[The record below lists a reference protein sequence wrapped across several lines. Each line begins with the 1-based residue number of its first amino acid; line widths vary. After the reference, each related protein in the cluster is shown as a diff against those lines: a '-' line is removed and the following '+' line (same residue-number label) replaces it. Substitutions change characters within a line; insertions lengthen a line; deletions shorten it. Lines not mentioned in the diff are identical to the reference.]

1 MIKLKDNSYKSINKI
16 KENLKSENKN
26 ISDEDIEK
34 DINSLKEI
42 SHRTI
47 KNIIEN
53 DNLLI
58 FPSDLNKSKDIDKS
72 KTIFN
77 IYNNEVRTNNIMGFI
92 GYNDT
97 QIKITS
103 RFASNEN
110 DYFLHYMLQK
120 VLCLNIFDLQHSTNK
135 DDSFDFLIYMFLD
148 LFQKAIRQG
157 IFKSYQNREYNDANV
172 RGVID
177 INRHIK
183 NNIPFNGKI
192 AYNTREYSYDN
203 NITQLIRHTIE
214 YINTKSRGILNI
226 NEDIKS
232 GVFQIIEATKRYD
245 KNKRQSIINKN
256 LKKLNHPYFYE
267 YEPLRKICVQI
278 LRHEELKYGREE
290 NKIYGILFDG
300 AYLWEE
306 YIWTILEDLNFKHPK
321 NKTGKGW
328 INLLNDNKK
337 LWKIFPDFYSN
348 DKKIVL
354 DTKYKRLNKKSKKED
369 EDESI
374 KREDRFQIIS
384 YVYTLGAKKGG
395 FVYPSENKEF
405 SFDNIGILN
414 REYNKNILEDYS
426 PSIFKYA
433 FLIPNKKSN
442 EENFENIND
451 FKKEIEESE
460 NDLRKKSKTNFNN
473 LSF

>member
-1 MIKLKDNSYKSINKI
+1 MSIIQIADNNYKGVSIDKTDIENIKQFANKKIKYLKENNLFILSKNSFKDDIENSDIIELDEVNNKI
-16 KENLKSENKN
+16 YS
-26 ISDEDIEK
+26 
-34 DINSLKEI
+34 
-42 SHRTI
+42 
-47 KNIIEN
+47 
-53 DNLLI
+53 
-58 FPSDLNKSKDIDKS
+58 
-72 KTIFN
+72 
-77 IYNNEVRTNNIMGFI
+77 NNIMGFI

-103 RFASNEN
+103 RFTPNSDK

-120 VLCLNIFDLQHSTNK
+120 VFYSNIFNWEYTTERDY
-135 DDSFDFLIYMFLD
+135 SFDFLIYMFTH

-214 YINTKSRGILNI
+214 YINTKSKGILNI

-267 YEPLRKICVQI
+267 YEPLRKICIQI
-278 LRHEELKYGREE
+278 LRYEELKYGREE
-290 NKIYGILFDG
+290 DKIYGILFDG

-306 YIWTILEDLNFKHPK
+306 YIYTILKDLDFLHPR
-321 NKTGKGW
+321 NKEKTDG
-328 INLLNDNKK
+328 INLLNKK
-337 LWKIFPDFYSN
+337 WTVYPDFYN
-348 DKKIVL
+348 YNKQIVL
-354 DTKYKRLNKKSKKED
+354 DTKYKMLNKDNDKIDGSDKH
-369 EDESI
+369 
-374 KREDRFQIIS
+374 QIIS
-384 YVYTLGAKKGG
+384 YVYTLGAKIGG

-451 FKKEIEESE
+451 FKKEIEKSE
-460 NDLRKKSKTNFNN
+460 NDFKEKIKNEFQ
-473 LSF
+473 

>member
-1 MIKLKDNSYKSINKI
+1 MSIIQIADNNYKGVS
-16 KENLKSENKN
+16 
-26 ISDEDIEK
+26 
-34 DINSLKEI
+34 
-42 SHRTI
+42 
-47 KNIIEN
+47 
-53 DNLLI
+53 
-58 FPSDLNKSKDIDKS
+58 IDKS
-72 KTIFN
+72 DIEN
-77 IYNNEVRTNNIMGFI
+77 IKQFANKKIKYLKENNLFILSKNSFKDDIENSDIIELDEVNNKIYSNNIMGFI

-103 RFASNEN
+103 RFTPNSDK

-135 DDSFDFLIYMFLD
+135 DNSFDFLIYMFLD

-157 IFKSYQNREYNDANV
+157 IFKSYQNRKYNDANV

-267 YEPLRKICVQI
+267 YEPLRKICIQI
-278 LRHEELKYGREE
+278 LRYEELKYGREE

-306 YIWTILEDLNFKHPK
+306 YIWTILKDLNFKHPK

-395 FVYPSENKEF
+395 FVYPSENKF

-451 FKKEIEESE
+451 FKKEIEKSE
-460 NDLRKKSKTNFNN
+460 NDFKEKIKNEFQ
-473 LSF
+473 

>member
-1 MIKLKDNSYKSINKI
+1 MSIIQIADNNYKGVSIDKTDIENIKQFANKKIKYLKENNLFILSKNSFKDDIENSDIIELDEVNNKI
-16 KENLKSENKN
+16 YS
-26 ISDEDIEK
+26 
-34 DINSLKEI
+34 
-42 SHRTI
+42 
-47 KNIIEN
+47 
-53 DNLLI
+53 
-58 FPSDLNKSKDIDKS
+58 
-72 KTIFN
+72 
-77 IYNNEVRTNNIMGFI
+77 NNIMGFI

-103 RFASNEN
+103 RFTPNSDK

-120 VLCLNIFDLQHSTNK
+120 VFYSNIFNWEYTTERDY
-135 DDSFDFLIYMFLD
+135 SFDFLIYMFTHF
-148 LFQKAIRQG
+148 FQKAIRQG

-172 RGVID
+172 RGVIN

-214 YINTKSRGILNI
+214 YINTKSKGILNI

-267 YEPLRKICVQI
+267 YEPLRKICIQI

-306 YIWTILEDLNFKHPK
+306 YIYTILKDLDFLHPR
-321 NKTGKGW
+321 NKEKTDG
-328 INLLNDNKK
+328 INLLNKK
-337 LWKIFPDFYSN
+337 WTVYPDFYN
-348 DKKIVL
+348 YNKQIVL
-354 DTKYKRLNKKSKKED
+354 DTKYKMLNKDNDKIDGSDKH
-369 EDESI
+369 
-374 KREDRFQIIS
+374 QIIS
-384 YVYTLGAKKGG
+384 YVYTLGAKIGG

-451 FKKEIEESE
+451 FKKEIEKSE
-460 NDLRKKSKTNFNN
+460 NDFKEKIKNEFQ
-473 LSF
+473 

>member
-1 MIKLKDNSYKSINKI
+1 MSIIQIADNNYKGVS
-16 KENLKSENKN
+16 
-26 ISDEDIEK
+26 
-34 DINSLKEI
+34 
-42 SHRTI
+42 
-47 KNIIEN
+47 
-53 DNLLI
+53 
-58 FPSDLNKSKDIDKS
+58 IDKS
-72 KTIFN
+72 DIEN
-77 IYNNEVRTNNIMGFI
+77 IKQFANKKIKYLKENNLFILSKNSFKDDIENSDIIELDEVNNKIYSNNIMGFI

-120 VLCLNIFDLQHSTNK
+120 VFYSNIFNWEYTTERDY
-135 DDSFDFLIYMFLD
+135 SFDFLIYMFTHF
-148 LFQKAIRQG
+148 FQKAIRQG
-157 IFKSYQNREYNDANV
+157 IFKSYQKREYNDANV

-267 YEPLRKICVQI
+267 YEPLRKICIQI

-306 YIWTILEDLNFKHPK
+306 YIYTILKDLDFLHPR
-321 NKTGKGW
+321 NKEKTDG
-328 INLLNDNKK
+328 INLLNKK
-337 LWKIFPDFYSN
+337 WTVYPDFYN
-348 DKKIVL
+348 YNKQIVL
-354 DTKYKRLNKKSKKED
+354 DTKYKMLNKDNDKIDGSDKH
-369 EDESI
+369 
-374 KREDRFQIIS
+374 QIIS
-384 YVYTLGAKKGG
+384 YVYTLGAKIGG

-451 FKKEIEESE
+451 FKKEIEKSE
-460 NDLRKKSKTNFNN
+460 NDFKEKIKNEF
-473 LSF
+473 

>member
-1 MIKLKDNSYKSINKI
+1 MSIIQIADNNYKGVS
-16 KENLKSENKN
+16 
-26 ISDEDIEK
+26 
-34 DINSLKEI
+34 
-42 SHRTI
+42 
-47 KNIIEN
+47 
-53 DNLLI
+53 
-58 FPSDLNKSKDIDKS
+58 IDKS
-72 KTIFN
+72 DIEN
-77 IYNNEVRTNNIMGFI
+77 IKQFANKKIKYLKENNLFILSKNSFKDDIENSDIIELDEVNNKIYSNNIMGFI

-103 RFASNEN
+103 RFTPNSDK

-120 VLCLNIFDLQHSTNK
+120 VFYSNIFNWEYTTERDY
-135 DDSFDFLIYMFLD
+135 SFDFLIYMFTHF
-148 LFQKAIRQG
+148 FQKAIRQG

-203 NITQLIRHTIE
+203 NITQLIIHTIE

-267 YEPLRKICVQI
+267 YEPLRKICIQI

-306 YIWTILEDLNFKHPK
+306 YIYTILKDLDFLHPR
-321 NKTGKGW
+321 NKEKTDG
-328 INLLNDNKK
+328 INLLNKK
-337 LWKIFPDFYSN
+337 WTVYPDFYN
-348 DKKIVL
+348 YNKQIVL
-354 DTKYKRLNKKSKKED
+354 DTKYKMLNKDNDKIDGSDKH
-369 EDESI
+369 
-374 KREDRFQIIS
+374 QIIS
-384 YVYTLGAKKGG
+384 YVYTLGAKIGG

-433 FLIPNKKSN
+433 FLISNKKSN
-442 EENFENIND
+442 EENFENINE

-460 NDLRKKSKTNFNN
+460 NDFKEKIKNEFQ
-473 LSF
+473 

>member
-1 MIKLKDNSYKSINKI
+1 MKCIPLIDNRSHAINDLKYFETEETI
-16 KENLKSENKN
+16 SE
-26 ISDEDIEK
+26 E
-34 DINSLKEI
+34 DINSLEKI

-58 FPSDLNKSKDIDKS
+58 FPSDLNKSKDIDDS

-214 YINTKSRGILNI
+214 YINTKSKGILNI

-278 LRHEELKYGREE
+278 LRHEEIKYGREE

-306 YIWTILEDLNFKHPK
+306 YIWTILKDLNFKHPE
-321 NKTGKGW
+321 NKTGKGG
-328 INLLNDNKK
+328 INLLEKD
-337 LWKIFPDFYSN
+337 WEVFPDFYKIN
-348 DKKIVL
+348 NEKNIVL
-354 DTKYKRLNKKSKKED
+354 DTKYKRLENKD
-369 EDESI
+369 I
-374 KREDRFQIIS
+374 DRNDKHQIIS
-384 YVYTLGAKKGG
+384 YVYTLGAKIGA
-395 FVYPSENKEF
+395 FIYPIKETKEDLK
-405 SFDNIGILN
+405 SLIGELNNSKNNGIL
-414 REYNKNILEDYS
+414 KA
-426 PSIFKYA
+426 SIHKCG
-433 FLIPNKKSN
+433 FLIPN
-442 EENFENIND
+442 ENFKNIKEFANKIKTSED
-451 FKKEIEESE
+451 NFKKK
-460 NDLRKKSKTNFNN
+460 LKTNFNN
-473 LSF
+473 CRI

>member
-1 MIKLKDNSYKSINKI
+1 MSIIQIADNNYKGVS
-16 KENLKSENKN
+16 
-26 ISDEDIEK
+26 
-34 DINSLKEI
+34 
-42 SHRTI
+42 
-47 KNIIEN
+47 
-53 DNLLI
+53 
-58 FPSDLNKSKDIDKS
+58 IDKS
-72 KTIFN
+72 DIEN
-77 IYNNEVRTNNIMGFI
+77 IKQFANKKIKYLKENNLFILSKNSFKDDIENSDIIELDEVNNKIYSNNIMGFI

-103 RFASNEN
+103 RFTPNSDK

-120 VLCLNIFDLQHSTNK
+120 VFYSNIFNWEYTTERDY
-135 DDSFDFLIYMFLD
+135 SFDFLIYMFTHF
-148 LFQKAIRQG
+148 FQKAIRQG

-214 YINTKSRGILNI
+214 YINMKSRGILNI

-267 YEPLRKICVQI
+267 YEPLRKICIQI

-306 YIWTILEDLNFKHPK
+306 YIYTILKDLDFLHPR
-321 NKTGKGW
+321 NKEKTDG
-328 INLLNDNKK
+328 INLLNKK
-337 LWKIFPDFYSN
+337 WTVYPDFYN
-348 DKKIVL
+348 YNKKIVL
-354 DTKYKRLNKKSKKED
+354 DTKYKMLNKDNDKIDGSDKH
-369 EDESI
+369 
-374 KREDRFQIIS
+374 QIIS
-384 YVYTLGAKKGG
+384 YVYTLGAKIGG

-451 FKKEIEESE
+451 FKKEIEKSE
-460 NDLRKKSKTNFNN
+460 NDFKEKIKNEFQ
-473 LSF
+473 

>member
-1 MIKLKDNSYKSINKI
+1 MSIIQIADNDYKGVS
-16 KENLKSENKN
+16 
-26 ISDEDIEK
+26 
-34 DINSLKEI
+34 
-42 SHRTI
+42 
-47 KNIIEN
+47 
-53 DNLLI
+53 
-58 FPSDLNKSKDIDKS
+58 IDKS
-72 KTIFN
+72 DIEN
-77 IYNNEVRTNNIMGFI
+77 IKQFANKKIKYLKENNLFILSKNSFKDNIENSDIIELDEVNNKIYSNNIMGFI

-103 RFASNEN
+103 RFTPNSDK

-120 VLCLNIFDLQHSTNK
+120 VFYSNIFNWEYTTERDY
-135 DDSFDFLIYMFLD
+135 SFDFLIYMFTHF
-148 LFQKAIRQG
+148 FQKAIRQG

-214 YINTKSRGILNI
+214 YINTKSKGILNI

-267 YEPLRKICVQI
+267 YEPLRKICIQI

-306 YIWTILEDLNFKHPK
+306 YIYTILKDLDFLHPR
-321 NKTGKGW
+321 NKEKTDG
-328 INLLNDNKK
+328 INLLNKK
-337 LWKIFPDFYSN
+337 WTVYPDFYN
-348 DKKIVL
+348 YNKQIVL
-354 DTKYKRLNKKSKKED
+354 DTKYKMLNKDNDKIDGSDKH
-369 EDESI
+369 
-374 KREDRFQIIS
+374 QIIS
-384 YVYTLGAKKGG
+384 YVYTLGAKIGG

-451 FKKEIEESE
+451 FKKEIEKSE
-460 NDLRKKSKTNFNN
+460 NDFKEKIKGEFQ
-473 LSF
+473 

>member
-1 MIKLKDNSYKSINKI
+1 MSIIQIADNNYKGVSIDKTDIENIKQFANKKIKYLKENNLFILSKNSFKDDIENSDIIELDEVSNKI
-16 KENLKSENKN
+16 YS
-26 ISDEDIEK
+26 
-34 DINSLKEI
+34 
-42 SHRTI
+42 
-47 KNIIEN
+47 
-53 DNLLI
+53 
-58 FPSDLNKSKDIDKS
+58 
-72 KTIFN
+72 
-77 IYNNEVRTNNIMGFI
+77 NNIMGFI

-103 RFASNEN
+103 RFTPNSDK

-120 VLCLNIFDLQHSTNK
+120 VFYSNIFNWEYTTERDY
-135 DDSFDFLIYMFLD
+135 SFDFLIYMFTH

-157 IFKSYQNREYNDANV
+157 IFKSYQKREYNDANV

-214 YINTKSRGILNI
+214 YINTKSKGILNI

-267 YEPLRKICVQI
+267 YEPLRKICIQI

-306 YIWTILEDLNFKHPK
+306 YIYTILKDLDFLHPR
-321 NKTGKGW
+321 NKEKTDG
-328 INLLNDNKK
+328 INLLNKK
-337 LWKIFPDFYSN
+337 WTVYPDFYN
-348 DKKIVL
+348 YNKQIVL
-354 DTKYKRLNKKSKKED
+354 DTKYKMLNKDNDKIDGSDKH
-369 EDESI
+369 
-374 KREDRFQIIS
+374 QIIS
-384 YVYTLGAKKGG
+384 YVYTLGAKIGG

-451 FKKEIEESE
+451 FKKEIEKSE
-460 NDLRKKSKTNFNN
+460 NDFKEKIKNEFQ
-473 LSF
+473 

>member
-1 MIKLKDNSYKSINKI
+1 MSIIQIADNNYKGVSIDKTDIENIKQFANKKIKYLKENNLFILSKNSFKDDIENSDIIELDEVNNKI
-16 KENLKSENKN
+16 YS
-26 ISDEDIEK
+26 
-34 DINSLKEI
+34 
-42 SHRTI
+42 
-47 KNIIEN
+47 
-53 DNLLI
+53 
-58 FPSDLNKSKDIDKS
+58 
-72 KTIFN
+72 
-77 IYNNEVRTNNIMGFI
+77 NNIMGFI

-103 RFASNEN
+103 RFTPNSDK

-120 VLCLNIFDLQHSTNK
+120 VFYSNIFNWEYTTERDY
-135 DDSFDFLIYMFLD
+135 SFDFLIYMFTHF
-148 LFQKAIRQG
+148 FQKAIRQG
-157 IFKSYQNREYNDANV
+157 IFKSYQKREYNDANV

-245 KNKRQSIINKN
+245 KNKRQNIIGKN

-267 YEPLRKICVQI
+267 YEPLRKICIQI

-306 YIWTILEDLNFKHPK
+306 YIYTILKDLDFLHPR
-321 NKTGKGW
+321 NKEKTDG
-328 INLLNDNKK
+328 INLLNKK
-337 LWKIFPDFYSN
+337 WTVYPDFYN
-348 DKKIVL
+348 YNKQIVL
-354 DTKYKRLNKKSKKED
+354 DTKYKMLNKDNDKIDGSDKH
-369 EDESI
+369 
-374 KREDRFQIIS
+374 QIIS
-384 YVYTLGAKKGG
+384 YVYTLGAKIGG

-451 FKKEIEESE
+451 FKKEIEKSE
-460 NDLRKKSKTNFNN
+460 NDFKEKIKNEFQ
-473 LSF
+473 

>member
-1 MIKLKDNSYKSINKI
+1 MSIIQIADNNYKGVSIDKTDIENIKQFANKKIKYLKENNLFILSKNSFKDDIENSDIIELDEVNNKI
-16 KENLKSENKN
+16 YS
-26 ISDEDIEK
+26 
-34 DINSLKEI
+34 
-42 SHRTI
+42 
-47 KNIIEN
+47 
-53 DNLLI
+53 
-58 FPSDLNKSKDIDKS
+58 
-72 KTIFN
+72 
-77 IYNNEVRTNNIMGFI
+77 NNIMGFI

-267 YEPLRKICVQI
+267 YEPLRKICIQI

-306 YIWTILEDLNFKHPK
+306 YIWTILKDLNFKHPE
-321 NKTGKGW
+321 NKTGKGG
-328 INLLNDNKK
+328 INLLEKD
-337 LWKIFPDFYSN
+337 WEVFPDFYKIN
-348 DKKIVL
+348 NEKNIVL
-354 DTKYKRLNKKSKKED
+354 DTKYKRLENKD
-369 EDESI
+369 I
-374 KREDRFQIIS
+374 DRNDKHQIIS
-384 YVYTLGAKKGG
+384 YVYTLGAKIGG

-442 EENFENIND
+442 KENFENIND
-451 FKKEIEESE
+451 FKKEIEKSE
-460 NDLRKKSKTNFNN
+460 NDFKEKIKNEFQ
-473 LSF
+473 

>member
-1 MIKLKDNSYKSINKI
+1 MSIIQIADNNYKGVS
-16 KENLKSENKN
+16 
-26 ISDEDIEK
+26 
-34 DINSLKEI
+34 
-42 SHRTI
+42 
-47 KNIIEN
+47 
-53 DNLLI
+53 
-58 FPSDLNKSKDIDKS
+58 IDKS
-72 KTIFN
+72 DIENVKQFANKKIKYLKENNLFILSKN
-77 IYNNEVRTNNIMGFI
+77 SFKDDIENSDIIELDEVNNKIYSNNIMGFI

-103 RFASNEN
+103 RFATDKN

-157 IFKSYQNREYNDANV
+157 IFKSYQKREYNDANV

-267 YEPLRKICVQI
+267 YEPLRKICIQI

-290 NKIYGILFDG
+290 DKIYGILFDG

-306 YIWTILEDLNFKHPK
+306 YIYTILKDLDFLHPR
-321 NKTGKGW
+321 NKEKTDG
-328 INLLNDNKK
+328 INLLNKK
-337 LWKIFPDFYSN
+337 WTVYPDFYN
-348 DKKIVL
+348 YNKQIVL
-354 DTKYKRLNKKSKKED
+354 DTKYKMLNKDNDKIDGSDKH
-369 EDESI
+369 
-374 KREDRFQIIS
+374 QIIS
-384 YVYTLGAKKGG
+384 YVYTLGAKIGG

-451 FKKEIEESE
+451 FKKEIEKSE
-460 NDLRKKSKTNFNN
+460 NDFKEKIKNEFQ
-473 LSF
+473 

>member
-1 MIKLKDNSYKSINKI
+1 MSIIQIADNNYKGVSIDKTDIENIKQFANKKIKYLKENNLFILSKNSFKDDIENSDIIELDEVNNKI
-16 KENLKSENKN
+16 YS
-26 ISDEDIEK
+26 
-34 DINSLKEI
+34 
-42 SHRTI
+42 
-47 KNIIEN
+47 
-53 DNLLI
+53 
-58 FPSDLNKSKDIDKS
+58 
-72 KTIFN
+72 
-77 IYNNEVRTNNIMGFI
+77 NNIMGFI

-103 RFASNEN
+103 RFTPNSDK

-120 VLCLNIFDLQHSTNK
+120 VFYSNIFNWEYTTERDY
-135 DDSFDFLIYMFLD
+135 SFDFLIYMFTHF
-148 LFQKAIRQG
+148 FQKAIRQG
-157 IFKSYQNREYNDANV
+157 IFKSYQKREYNDANV

-245 KNKRQSIINKN
+245 KNKRQNIIGKN

-267 YEPLRKICVQI
+267 YEPLRKICIQI

-306 YIWTILEDLNFKHPK
+306 YIYTILKDLDFLHPR
-321 NKTGKGW
+321 NKEKTDG
-328 INLLNDNKK
+328 INLLNKK
-337 LWKIFPDFYSN
+337 WTVYPDFYN
-348 DKKIVL
+348 YNKQIVL
-354 DTKYKRLNKKSKKED
+354 DTKYKMLNKDNDKIDGSDKH
-369 EDESI
+369 
-374 KREDRFQIIS
+374 QIIS
-384 YVYTLGAKKGG
+384 YVYTLGAKIGG

-442 EENFENIND
+442 KENFENIND
-451 FKKEIEESE
+451 FKKEIEKLE
-460 NDLRKKSKTNFNN
+460 NDFKEKIKNEFQ
-473 LSF
+473 

>member
-1 MIKLKDNSYKSINKI
+1 MSIIQIADNNYKGVS
-16 KENLKSENKN
+16 
-26 ISDEDIEK
+26 
-34 DINSLKEI
+34 
-42 SHRTI
+42 
-47 KNIIEN
+47 
-53 DNLLI
+53 
-58 FPSDLNKSKDIDKS
+58 IDKS
-72 KTIFN
+72 DIEN
-77 IYNNEVRTNNIMGFI
+77 IKQFANKKIKYLKENNLFILSKNSFKDDIENSDIIELDEVNNKIYSNNIMGFI

-103 RFASNEN
+103 RFTPNSDK

-120 VLCLNIFDLQHSTNK
+120 VFYSNIFNWEYTTERDY
-135 DDSFDFLIYMFLD
+135 SFDFLIYMFTH

-157 IFKSYQNREYNDANV
+157 IFKSYQKRKYNDANV

-267 YEPLRKICVQI
+267 YEPLRKICIQI

-306 YIWTILEDLNFKHPK
+306 YIYTILKDLDFLHPR
-321 NKTGKGW
+321 NKEKTDG
-328 INLLNDNKK
+328 INLLNKK
-337 LWKIFPDFYSN
+337 WTVYPDFYN
-348 DKKIVL
+348 YNKQIVL
-354 DTKYKRLNKKSKKED
+354 DTKYKMLNKDNDKIDGSDKH
-369 EDESI
+369 
-374 KREDRFQIIS
+374 QIIS
-384 YVYTLGAKKGG
+384 YVYTLGAKIGG

-442 EENFENIND
+442 KENFENIND
-451 FKKEIEESE
+451 FKKEIEKSE
-460 NDLRKKSKTNFNN
+460 NDFKKKIKNEFQ
-473 LSF
+473 

>member
-1 MIKLKDNSYKSINKI
+1 MSIIQIADNDYKGVS
-16 KENLKSENKN
+16 
-26 ISDEDIEK
+26 
-34 DINSLKEI
+34 
-42 SHRTI
+42 
-47 KNIIEN
+47 
-53 DNLLI
+53 
-58 FPSDLNKSKDIDKS
+58 IDKS
-72 KTIFN
+72 DIEN
-77 IYNNEVRTNNIMGFI
+77 IKQFANKKIKYLKENNLFILSKNSFKDDIENSDIIELDEVNNKIYSNNIMGFI

-103 RFASNEN
+103 RFTPNSDK

-120 VLCLNIFDLQHSTNK
+120 VFYSNIFNWEYTTERDY
-135 DDSFDFLIYMFLD
+135 SFDFLIYMFTHF
-148 LFQKAIRQG
+148 FQKAIRQG

-226 NEDIKS
+226 SEDIKS

-267 YEPLRKICVQI
+267 YEPLRKICIQI

-306 YIWTILEDLNFKHPK
+306 YIYTILKDLDFLHPR
-321 NKTGKGW
+321 NKEKTDG
-328 INLLNDNKK
+328 INLLNKK
-337 LWKIFPDFYSN
+337 WTVYPDFYN
-348 DKKIVL
+348 YNKQIVL
-354 DTKYKRLNKKSKKED
+354 DTKYKMLNKDNDKIDGSDKH
-369 EDESI
+369 
-374 KREDRFQIIS
+374 QIIS
-384 YVYTLGAKKGG
+384 YVYTLGAKIGG

-442 EENFENIND
+442 KENFENIND
-451 FKKEIEESE
+451 FKKEIEKSE
-460 NDLRKKSKTNFNN
+460 NDFKKKIKNEFQ
-473 LSF
+473 

>member
-1 MIKLKDNSYKSINKI
+1 MSIIQIADNNYKGVS
-16 KENLKSENKN
+16 
-26 ISDEDIEK
+26 
-34 DINSLKEI
+34 
-42 SHRTI
+42 
-47 KNIIEN
+47 
-53 DNLLI
+53 
-58 FPSDLNKSKDIDKS
+58 IDKS
-72 KTIFN
+72 DIEN
-77 IYNNEVRTNNIMGFI
+77 IKQFANKKIKYLKENNLFILSKNSFKDDIENSDIIELDEVSNKIYSNNIMGFI

-103 RFASNEN
+103 RFTPNSDK

-120 VLCLNIFDLQHSTNK
+120 VFYSNIFNWEYTTERDY
-135 DDSFDFLIYMFLD
+135 SFDFLIYMFTYF
-148 LFQKAIRQG
+148 FQKAIRQG
-157 IFKSYQNREYNDANV
+157 IFKSYQKREYNDANV

-267 YEPLRKICVQI
+267 YEPLRKICIQI

-306 YIWTILEDLNFKHPK
+306 YIYTILKDLDFLHPR
-321 NKTGKGW
+321 NKEKTDG
-328 INLLNDNKK
+328 INLLNKK
-337 LWKIFPDFYSN
+337 WTVYPDFYN
-348 DKKIVL
+348 YNKQIVL
-354 DTKYKRLNKKSKKED
+354 DTKYKMLNKDNDKIDGSDKH
-369 EDESI
+369 
-374 KREDRFQIIS
+374 QIIS
-384 YVYTLGAKKGG
+384 YVYTLGAKIGG

-442 EENFENIND
+442 KENFENIND
-451 FKKEIEESE
+451 FKKEIEKSE
-460 NDLRKKSKTNFNN
+460 NDFKEKIKNEFQ
-473 LSF
+473 

>member
-1 MIKLKDNSYKSINKI
+1 MSIIQIADNDYKGVS
-16 KENLKSENKN
+16 
-26 ISDEDIEK
+26 
-34 DINSLKEI
+34 
-42 SHRTI
+42 
-47 KNIIEN
+47 
-53 DNLLI
+53 
-58 FPSDLNKSKDIDKS
+58 IDKS
-72 KTIFN
+72 DIEN
-77 IYNNEVRTNNIMGFI
+77 IKQFANKKIKYLKENNLFILSKNSFKDDIENSDIIELDEVNNKIYSNNIMGFI

-97 QIKITS
+97 KIKITS

-157 IFKSYQNREYNDANV
+157 IFKSYQKREYNDANV

-183 NNIPFNGKI
+183 NNIPFGGKV
-192 AYNTREYSYDN
+192 AYKTREYSRDN
-203 NITQLIRHTIE
+203 DITQLIRHTIE

-245 KNKRQSIINKN
+245 KNKRQNIIGKN

-290 NKIYGILFDG
+290 DKIYGILFDG

-306 YIWTILEDLNFKHPK
+306 YIYTILKDLNFKHPR
-321 NKTGKGW
+321 NKEKTDG
-328 INLLNDNKK
+328 INLLNNK
-337 LWKIFPDFYSN
+337 WSVYPDFYN
-348 DKKIVL
+348 YDKKIVL
-354 DTKYKRLNKKSKKED
+354 DTKYKMLNRNNEEIDGSDKH
-369 EDESI
+369 
-374 KREDRFQIIS
+374 QIIS
-384 YVYTLGAKKGG
+384 YVYTLGAKIGG

-433 FLIPNKKSN
+433 FLIPN
-442 EENFENIND
+442 ENFKNIKEFANKIKTSEDNFKEKIENK
-451 FKKEIEESE
+451 FQ
-460 NDLRKKSKTNFNN
+460 

>member
-1 MIKLKDNSYKSINKI
+1 MSIIQIADNNYKGVS
-16 KENLKSENKN
+16 
-26 ISDEDIEK
+26 
-34 DINSLKEI
+34 
-42 SHRTI
+42 
-47 KNIIEN
+47 
-53 DNLLI
+53 
-58 FPSDLNKSKDIDKS
+58 IDKS
-72 KTIFN
+72 DIEN
-77 IYNNEVRTNNIMGFI
+77 IKQFANKKIKYLKENNLFILSKNSFKDDIENSDIIELDEVNNKIYSNNIMGFI

-103 RFASNEN
+103 RFTPNSDK

-120 VLCLNIFDLQHSTNK
+120 VFYSNIFNWEYTTERDY
-135 DDSFDFLIYMFLD
+135 SFDFLIYMFTH

-267 YEPLRKICVQI
+267 YEPLRKICIQI

-306 YIWTILEDLNFKHPK
+306 YIYTILKDLDFLHPR
-321 NKTGKGW
+321 NKEKTDG
-328 INLLNDNKK
+328 INLLNKK
-337 LWKIFPDFYSN
+337 WTVYPDFYN
-348 DKKIVL
+348 YNKQIVL
-354 DTKYKRLNKKSKKED
+354 DTKYKMLNKDNDKIDGSDKH
-369 EDESI
+369 
-374 KREDRFQIIS
+374 QIIS
-384 YVYTLGAKKGG
+384 YVYTLGAKIGG

-433 FLIPNKKSN
+433 FLIPN
-442 EENFENIND
+442 ENFKNIKEFANKIKTSEDNFKEKIENK
-451 FKKEIEESE
+451 FQ
-460 NDLRKKSKTNFNN
+460 

>member
-1 MIKLKDNSYKSINKI
+1 MKCIPLIDNRSHAIKDLKYFETEKTI
-16 KENLKSENKN
+16 SE
-26 ISDEDIEK
+26 E

-47 KNIIEN
+47 KDIIEN

-58 FPSDLNKSKDIDKS
+58 FPSDLNKSKDIDDNR
-72 KTIFN
+72 TIFN
-77 IYNNEVRTNNIMGFI
+77 IYNNEIRTNNIMGFI

-103 RFASNEN
+103 RFASDKN

-120 VLCLNIFDLQHSTNK
+120 VLCLNIFDLQHSSDK
-135 DDSFDFLIYMFLD
+135 DNSFDFLIYMFIHF
-148 LFQKAIRQG
+148 FQKAIRQG
-157 IFKSYQNREYNDANV
+157 IYKSYQKREYNDANV
-172 RGVID
+172 RGTID

-183 NNIPFNGKI
+183 NNIPFGGKV
-192 AYNTREYSYDN
+192 AYKTREYSRDN
-203 NITQLIRHTIE
+203 DITQLIRHTIE
-214 YINTKSRGILNI
+214 YIDTKSKGILNI
-226 NEDIKS
+226 AKEEVKNSIS
-232 GVFQIIEATKRYD
+232 QMIEATPRYD
-245 KNKRQSIINKN
+245 KNKRQNIIGRN

-278 LRHEELKYGREE
+278 LRHEEIKYGREE

-306 YIWTILEDLNFKHPK
+306 YIWTILKDLNFKHPR
-321 NKTGKGW
+321 NKEKTDGVK
-328 INLLNDNKK
+328 LLNDK
-337 LWKIFPDFYSN
+337 WSVYPDFYN
-348 DKKIVL
+348 YDKKIVL
-354 DTKYKRLNKKSKKED
+354 DTKYKMLNRNNEEIDGSDKH
-369 EDESI
+369 
-374 KREDRFQIIS
+374 QIIS

-395 FVYPSENKEF
+395 FVYPSENKELP
-405 SFDNIGILN
+405 FDNIGILN
-414 REYNKNILEDYS
+414 REYNKNMLEDYS

-451 FKKEIEESE
+451 FKNEIEKSE
-460 NDLRKKSKTNFNN
+460 NDFKEKIENEFN
-473 LSF
+473 

>member
-1 MIKLKDNSYKSINKI
+1 MSIIQIADNNYKGVS
-16 KENLKSENKN
+16 
-26 ISDEDIEK
+26 
-34 DINSLKEI
+34 
-42 SHRTI
+42 
-47 KNIIEN
+47 
-53 DNLLI
+53 
-58 FPSDLNKSKDIDKS
+58 IDKS
-72 KTIFN
+72 DIEN
-77 IYNNEVRTNNIMGFI
+77 IKQFANKKIKYLKENNLFILSKNSFKDDIENSDIIELDEVNNKIYSNNIMGFI

-103 RFASNEN
+103 RFTPNSDK

-120 VLCLNIFDLQHSTNK
+120 VFYSNIFNWEYTTERDY
-135 DDSFDFLIYMFLD
+135 SFDFLIYMFTH

-278 LRHEELKYGREE
+278 LRHEEIKYGREE

-306 YIWTILEDLNFKHPK
+306 YIYTILKDLDFLHPR
-321 NKTGKGW
+321 NKEKTDG
-328 INLLNDNKK
+328 INLLNKK
-337 LWKIFPDFYSN
+337 WTVYPDFYN
-348 DKKIVL
+348 YNKQIVL
-354 DTKYKRLNKKSKKED
+354 DTKYKMLNKDNDKIDGSDKH
-369 EDESI
+369 
-374 KREDRFQIIS
+374 QIIS
-384 YVYTLGAKKGG
+384 YVYTLGAKIGG

-433 FLIPNKKSN
+433 FLIPN
-442 EENFENIND
+442 ENFKNIKEFANKIKTSEDNFKEKIENK
-451 FKKEIEESE
+451 FQ
-460 NDLRKKSKTNFNN
+460 

>member
-1 MIKLKDNSYKSINKI
+1 MSIIQIADNNYKGVS
-16 KENLKSENKN
+16 
-26 ISDEDIEK
+26 
-34 DINSLKEI
+34 
-42 SHRTI
+42 
-47 KNIIEN
+47 
-53 DNLLI
+53 
-58 FPSDLNKSKDIDKS
+58 IDKS
-72 KTIFN
+72 DIEN
-77 IYNNEVRTNNIMGFI
+77 IKQFSNKKIKYLKENNLFILSKNSFKDDIENSDIIELDEVNNKIYSNNIMGFI

-103 RFASNEN
+103 RFTPNSDK

-120 VLCLNIFDLQHSTNK
+120 VFYSNIFNWEYTTERDY
-135 DDSFDFLIYMFLD
+135 SFDFLIYMFTHF
-148 LFQKAIRQG
+148 FQKAIRQG

-245 KNKRQSIINKN
+245 KNKRQNIIGKN

-267 YEPLRKICVQI
+267 YEPLRKICIQI

-306 YIWTILEDLNFKHPK
+306 YIYTILKDLDFLHPR
-321 NKTGKGW
+321 NKEKTDG
-328 INLLNDNKK
+328 INLLNKK
-337 LWKIFPDFYSN
+337 WTVYPDFYN
-348 DKKIVL
+348 YNKQIVL
-354 DTKYKRLNKKSKKED
+354 DTKYKMLNKDNDKIDGSDKH
-369 EDESI
+369 
-374 KREDRFQIIS
+374 QIIS
-384 YVYTLGAKKGG
+384 YVYTLGAKIGG

-442 EENFENIND
+442 EENFNNIKEFKDEIEKSEND
-451 FKKEIEESE
+451 FKEKIKNE
-460 NDLRKKSKTNFNN
+460 FQ
-473 LSF
+473 

>member
-1 MIKLKDNSYKSINKI
+1 MSIIQIADNNYKGVSIDKTDIENIKQFANKKIKYLKENNLFILSKNSFKDDIENSDIIELDEVNNKI
-16 KENLKSENKN
+16 YS
-26 ISDEDIEK
+26 
-34 DINSLKEI
+34 
-42 SHRTI
+42 
-47 KNIIEN
+47 
-53 DNLLI
+53 
-58 FPSDLNKSKDIDKS
+58 
-72 KTIFN
+72 
-77 IYNNEVRTNNIMGFI
+77 NNIMGFI

-103 RFASNEN
+103 RFTPNSDK

-120 VLCLNIFDLQHSTNK
+120 VFYSNIFNWEYTTERDY
-135 DDSFDFLIYMFLD
+135 SFDFLIYMFTYF
-148 LFQKAIRQG
+148 FQKAIRQG

-192 AYNTREYSYDN
+192 AYNTREYSYDD

-267 YEPLRKICVQI
+267 YEPLRKICIQI

-306 YIWTILEDLNFKHPK
+306 YIYTILKDLDFLHPR
-321 NKTGKGW
+321 NKEKTDG
-328 INLLNDNKK
+328 INLLNKK
-337 LWKIFPDFYSN
+337 WTVYPDFYN
-348 DKKIVL
+348 YNKQIVL
-354 DTKYKRLNKKSKKED
+354 DTKYKMLNKDNDKIDGSDKH
-369 EDESI
+369 
-374 KREDRFQIIS
+374 QIIS
-384 YVYTLGAKKGG
+384 YDYTLGAKIGG

-442 EENFENIND
+442 KENFENIND
-451 FKKEIEESE
+451 FKKEIEKSE
-460 NDLRKKSKTNFNN
+460 NDFKEKIKNEF
-473 LSF
+473 

>member
-1 MIKLKDNSYKSINKI
+1 MSIIQIADNNYKGVSIDKTDIENIKQFANKKIKYLKENNLFILSKNSFKDDIENSDIIELDEVNNKI
-16 KENLKSENKN
+16 YS
-26 ISDEDIEK
+26 
-34 DINSLKEI
+34 
-42 SHRTI
+42 
-47 KNIIEN
+47 
-53 DNLLI
+53 
-58 FPSDLNKSKDIDKS
+58 
-72 KTIFN
+72 
-77 IYNNEVRTNNIMGFI
+77 NNIMGFI

-103 RFASNEN
+103 RFTPNSDK

-120 VLCLNIFDLQHSTNK
+120 VFYSNIFNWEYTTERDY
-135 DDSFDFLIYMFLD
+135 SFDFLIYMFTYF
-148 LFQKAIRQG
+148 FQKAIRQG

-192 AYNTREYSYDN
+192 AYNTREYSYDD

-267 YEPLRKICVQI
+267 YEPLRKICIQI

-306 YIWTILEDLNFKHPK
+306 YIYTILKDLDFLHPR
-321 NKTGKGW
+321 NKEKTDG
-328 INLLNDNKK
+328 INLLNKK
-337 LWKIFPDFYSN
+337 WTVYPDFYN
-348 DKKIVL
+348 YNKQIVL
-354 DTKYKRLNKKSKKED
+354 DTKYKMLNKDNDKIDGSDKH
-369 EDESI
+369 
-374 KREDRFQIIS
+374 QIIS
-384 YVYTLGAKKGG
+384 YVYTLGAKIGG

-442 EENFENIND
+442 KENFENIND
-451 FKKEIEESE
+451 FKKEIEKSE
-460 NDLRKKSKTNFNN
+460 NDFKEKIKNEF
-473 LSF
+473 

>member
-1 MIKLKDNSYKSINKI
+1 MSIIQIADNNYKGVS
-16 KENLKSENKN
+16 
-26 ISDEDIEK
+26 
-34 DINSLKEI
+34 
-42 SHRTI
+42 
-47 KNIIEN
+47 
-53 DNLLI
+53 
-58 FPSDLNKSKDIDKS
+58 IDKS
-72 KTIFN
+72 DIEN
-77 IYNNEVRTNNIMGFI
+77 IKQFANKKIKYLKENNLFILSKNSFKDDIENSDIIELDEVNNKIYSNNIMGFI

-103 RFASNEN
+103 RFTPNSDK

-157 IFKSYQNREYNDANV
+157 VYKSYQKREYNDANV
-172 RGVID
+172 RGVIN

-267 YEPLRKICVQI
+267 YEPLRKICIQI

-306 YIWTILEDLNFKHPK
+306 YIYTILKDLDFLHPR
-321 NKTGKGW
+321 NKEKTDG
-328 INLLNDNKK
+328 INLLNKK
-337 LWKIFPDFYSN
+337 WTVYPDFYN
-348 DKKIVL
+348 YNKQIVL
-354 DTKYKRLNKKSKKED
+354 DTKYKMLNKDNDKIDGSDKH
-369 EDESI
+369 
-374 KREDRFQIIS
+374 QIIS
-384 YVYTLGAKKGG
+384 YVYTLGAKIGA
-395 FVYPSENKEF
+395 FIYPIKETKEDLK
-405 SFDNIGILN
+405 SLIGELNNSKNNGIL
-414 REYNKNILEDYS
+414 KA
-426 PSIFKYA
+426 SIHKCG
-433 FLIPNKKSN
+433 FLIPN
-442 EENFENIND
+442 ENFKNIKEFANKIKTSEDNFKEKIENK
-451 FKKEIEESE
+451 FQ
-460 NDLRKKSKTNFNN
+460 

>member
-1 MIKLKDNSYKSINKI
+1 MIKLKDNSYKSINEI

-26 ISDEDIEK
+26 ISDEYIEK

-42 SHRTI
+42 SHITI

-58 FPSDLNKSKDIDKS
+58 FPSDLNKSKDIDNN

-77 IYNNEVRTNNIMGFI
+77 IYNDKILTNNLMGFI

-214 YINTKSRGILNI
+214 YINTKSKGILNI

-232 GVFQIIEATKRYD
+232 GVFKIIEATKRYD

-267 YEPLRKICVQI
+267 YEPLRKICIQI
-278 LRHEELKYGREE
+278 LRHEEIKYGREE

-306 YIWTILEDLNFKHPK
+306 YIWTILKDLNFKHPE
-321 NKTGKGW
+321 NKTGKGG
-328 INLLNDNKK
+328 INLLEKD
-337 LWKIFPDFYSN
+337 WEVFPDFYKIN
-348 DKKIVL
+348 NEKNIVL
-354 DTKYKRLNKKSKKED
+354 DTKYKRLENKD
-369 EDESI
+369 I
-374 KREDRFQIIS
+374 DRNDKHQIIS
-384 YVYTLGAKKGG
+384 YVYTLGAKIGG
-395 FVYPSENKEF
+395 FVYPSENKF

-433 FLIPNKKSN
+433 FLIPNKKS
-442 EENFENIND
+442 
-451 FKKEIEESE
+451 
-460 NDLRKKSKTNFNN
+460 KTNFNN

>member
-1 MIKLKDNSYKSINKI
+1 MIKLKDNSYKSINEI

-58 FPSDLNKSKDIDKS
+58 FPSDLNKSKDIDDS

-77 IYNNEVRTNNIMGFI
+77 IYNDKILTNNLMGFI

-103 RFASNEN
+103 RFATDKN

-157 IFKSYQNREYNDANV
+157 IFKSYQKREYNDANV

-306 YIWTILEDLNFKHPK
+306 YIYTILKDLDFLHPR
-321 NKTGKGW
+321 NKEKTDG
-328 INLLNDNKK
+328 INLLNKK
-337 LWKIFPDFYSN
+337 WTVYPDFYN
-348 DKKIVL
+348 YNKQIVL
-354 DTKYKRLNKKSKKED
+354 DTKYKRLENKDNDKIDGSDKH
-369 EDESI
+369 
-374 KREDRFQIIS
+374 QIIS
-384 YVYTLGAKKGG
+384 YVYTLGAKIGA
-395 FVYPSENKEF
+395 FIYPIKETKEDLK
-405 SFDNIGILN
+405 SLIGELNNSKNNGIL
-414 REYNKNILEDYS
+414 KA
-426 PSIFKYA
+426 SIHKCG
-433 FLIPNKKSN
+433 FLIPN
-442 EENFENIND
+442 ENFKNIKEFANKIKTSEDNFKEKIENK
-451 FKKEIEESE
+451 FQ
-460 NDLRKKSKTNFNN
+460 

>member
-1 MIKLKDNSYKSINKI
+1 MSIIQIADNNYKGVS
-16 KENLKSENKN
+16 
-26 ISDEDIEK
+26 
-34 DINSLKEI
+34 
-42 SHRTI
+42 
-47 KNIIEN
+47 
-53 DNLLI
+53 
-58 FPSDLNKSKDIDKS
+58 IDKS
-72 KTIFN
+72 DIEN
-77 IYNNEVRTNNIMGFI
+77 IKQIANKKIKYLKENNLFILSKNSFKDDIENSYIIELDEVNNKIYSNNIMGFI

-103 RFASNEN
+103 RFTPNSDK

-120 VLCLNIFDLQHSTNK
+120 VFYSNIFNWEYTTERDY
-135 DDSFDFLIYMFLD
+135 SFDFLIYMFTYF
-148 LFQKAIRQG
+148 FQKAIRQG
-157 IFKSYQNREYNDANV
+157 IFKSYQKREYNDANV

-267 YEPLRKICVQI
+267 YEPLRKICIQI

-290 NKIYGILFDG
+290 DKIYGILFDG

-306 YIWTILEDLNFKHPK
+306 YIYTILKDLDFLHPR
-321 NKTGKGW
+321 NKEKTDG
-328 INLLNDNKK
+328 INLLNKK
-337 LWKIFPDFYSN
+337 WTVYPDFYN
-348 DKKIVL
+348 YNKQIVL
-354 DTKYKRLNKKSKKED
+354 DTKYKMLNKDNDKIDGSDKH
-369 EDESI
+369 
-374 KREDRFQIIS
+374 QIIS
-384 YVYTLGAKKGG
+384 YVYTLGAKIGG

-442 EENFENIND
+442 KENFENINE
-451 FKKEIEESE
+451 FKKEIEKSE
-460 NDLRKKSKTNFNN
+460 NDFKEKIKNEFQ
-473 LSF
+473 

>member
-1 MIKLKDNSYKSINKI
+1 MKCIPLIDNRSHAINDLKYFETEETI
-16 KENLKSENKN
+16 SE
-26 ISDEDIEK
+26 E
-34 DINSLKEI
+34 DINSLEKI

-58 FPSDLNKSKDIDKS
+58 FPSDLNKSKDIDNS

-120 VLCLNIFDLQHSTNK
+120 VLCLNIFDLQHSTDK

-214 YINTKSRGILNI
+214 YINTKSKGILNI

-267 YEPLRKICVQI
+267 YEPLRKICIQI

-306 YIWTILEDLNFKHPK
+306 YIWTILKDLNFKHPE
-321 NKTGKGW
+321 NKTGKGG
-328 INLLNDNKK
+328 INLLEKD
-337 LWKIFPDFYSN
+337 WEVFPDFYKIN
-348 DKKIVL
+348 NEKNIVL
-354 DTKYKRLNKKSKKED
+354 DTKYKRLENKD
-369 EDESI
+369 I
-374 KREDRFQIIS
+374 DRNDKHQIIS
-384 YVYTLGAKKGG
+384 YVYTLGAKIGG
-395 FVYPSENKEF
+395 FVYPLENEEF
-405 SFDNIGILN
+405 GCECEEIGTVKNNINHIA
-414 REYNKNILEDYS
+414 
-426 PSIFKYA
+426 SIYKYG
-433 FLIPNKKSN
+433 FLIANKKSN
-442 EENFENIND
+442 EENFNNIKE
-451 FKKEIEESE
+451 FAKEIKTSE
-460 NDLRKKSKTNFNN
+460 DNFKEKIENK
-473 LSF
+473 FQ

>member
-103 RFASNEN
+103 RFATDKN

-157 IFKSYQNREYNDANV
+157 IFKSYQKREYNDANV

-267 YEPLRKICVQI
+267 YEPLRKICIQI

-306 YIWTILEDLNFKHPK
+306 YIWTILKDLNFKHPE
-321 NKTGKGW
+321 NKTGKGG
-328 INLLNDNKK
+328 INLLEKD
-337 LWKIFPDFYSN
+337 WEVFPDFYKIN
-348 DKKIVL
+348 NEKNIVL
-354 DTKYKRLNKKSKKED
+354 DTKYKRLENKD
-369 EDESI
+369 I
-374 KREDRFQIIS
+374 DRNDKHQIIS
-384 YVYTLGAKKGG
+384 YVYTLGAKIGG
-395 FVYPSENKEF
+395 FIYPSENKEF
-405 SFDNIGILN
+405 SFDNIGISN

-442 EENFENIND
+442 KENFENIND
-451 FKKEIEESE
+451 FKKEIEKSE
-460 NDLRKKSKTNFNN
+460 NDFKEKIKNEFQ
-473 LSF
+473 

>member
-1 MIKLKDNSYKSINKI
+1 MSIIQIADNNYKGVS
-16 KENLKSENKN
+16 
-26 ISDEDIEK
+26 
-34 DINSLKEI
+34 
-42 SHRTI
+42 
-47 KNIIEN
+47 
-53 DNLLI
+53 
-58 FPSDLNKSKDIDKS
+58 IDKS
-72 KTIFN
+72 DIEN
-77 IYNNEVRTNNIMGFI
+77 IIQFANKKIKYLKENNLFILSKNSFKDDIENSDIIELDEVNNKIYSNNIMGFI

-103 RFASNEN
+103 RFTPNSDK

-120 VLCLNIFDLQHSTNK
+120 VFYSNIFNWEYTTERDY
-135 DDSFDFLIYMFLD
+135 SFDFLIYMFTHF
-148 LFQKAIRQG
+148 FQKAIRQG

-214 YINTKSRGILNI
+214 YINTKSKGILNI

-267 YEPLRKICVQI
+267 YEPLRKICIQI

-306 YIWTILEDLNFKHPK
+306 YIYTILKDLDFLHPR
-321 NKTGKGW
+321 NKEKTDG
-328 INLLNDNKK
+328 INLLNKK
-337 LWKIFPDFYSN
+337 WTVYPDFYN
-348 DKKIVL
+348 YNKQIVL
-354 DTKYKRLNKKSKKED
+354 DTKYKMLNKDNDKIDGSDKH
-369 EDESI
+369 
-374 KREDRFQIIS
+374 QIIS
-384 YVYTLGAKKGG
+384 YVYTLGAKIGG

-414 REYNKNILEDYS
+414 REYNKNILENYS

-433 FLIPNKKSN
+433 FLIPN
-442 EENFENIND
+442 ENFKNIKEFANKIKTSEDNFKEKIENK
-451 FKKEIEESE
+451 FQ
-460 NDLRKKSKTNFNN
+460 

>member
-1 MIKLKDNSYKSINKI
+1 MSIIQIADNDYKGVSIDKTDIENIKQFANKKIKYLKENNLFILSKNSFKDDIENSDIIELDEVNNKI
-16 KENLKSENKN
+16 YS
-26 ISDEDIEK
+26 
-34 DINSLKEI
+34 
-42 SHRTI
+42 
-47 KNIIEN
+47 
-53 DNLLI
+53 
-58 FPSDLNKSKDIDKS
+58 
-72 KTIFN
+72 
-77 IYNNEVRTNNIMGFI
+77 NNIMGFI

-103 RFASNEN
+103 RFTPNSDK

-120 VLCLNIFDLQHSTNK
+120 VFYSNIFNWEYTTERDY
-135 DDSFDFLIYMFLD
+135 SFDFLIYMFTHF
-148 LFQKAIRQG
+148 FQKAIRQG
-157 IFKSYQNREYNDANV
+157 IFKSYQNRKYNDANV

-267 YEPLRKICVQI
+267 YEPLRKICIQI

-306 YIWTILEDLNFKHPK
+306 YIYTILKDLDFLHPR
-321 NKTGKGW
+321 NKEKTDG
-328 INLLNDNKK
+328 INLLNKK
-337 LWKIFPDFYSN
+337 WTVYPDFYN
-348 DKKIVL
+348 YNKQIVL
-354 DTKYKRLNKKSKKED
+354 DTKYKMLNKDNDKIDGSDKH
-369 EDESI
+369 
-374 KREDRFQIIS
+374 QIIS
-384 YVYTLGAKKGG
+384 YVYTLGAKIGG

-451 FKKEIEESE
+451 FKKEIEKSE
-460 NDLRKKSKTNFNN
+460 NDFKEKIKNEFQ
-473 LSF
+473 

>member
-1 MIKLKDNSYKSINKI
+1 MSIIQIADNNYKGVS
-16 KENLKSENKN
+16 
-26 ISDEDIEK
+26 
-34 DINSLKEI
+34 
-42 SHRTI
+42 
-47 KNIIEN
+47 
-53 DNLLI
+53 
-58 FPSDLNKSKDIDKS
+58 IDKS
-72 KTIFN
+72 DIEN
-77 IYNNEVRTNNIMGFI
+77 IKQFANKKIKYLKENNLFILSKNSFKDDIENSDIIELDEVNNKIYSNNIMGFI

-103 RFASNEN
+103 RFTPNSDK

-157 IFKSYQNREYNDANV
+157 VYKSYQKREYNDANV
-172 RGVID
+172 RGVIN

-306 YIWTILEDLNFKHPK
+306 YIYTILKDLDFLHPR
-321 NKTGKGW
+321 NKEKTDG
-328 INLLNDNKK
+328 INLLNKK
-337 LWKIFPDFYSN
+337 WTVYPDFYN
-348 DKKIVL
+348 YNKQIVL
-354 DTKYKRLNKKSKKED
+354 DTKYKMLNKDNDKIDGSDKH
-369 EDESI
+369 
-374 KREDRFQIIS
+374 QIIS
-384 YVYTLGAKKGG
+384 YVYTLGAKIGA
-395 FVYPSENKEF
+395 FIYPIKETKEDLK
-405 SFDNIGILN
+405 SLIGELNNSKNNGIL
-414 REYNKNILEDYS
+414 KA
-426 PSIFKYA
+426 SIHKCG
-433 FLIPNKKSN
+433 FLIPN
-442 EENFENIND
+442 ENFKNIKEFANKIKTSEDNFKEKIENK
-451 FKKEIEESE
+451 FQ
-460 NDLRKKSKTNFNN
+460 

>member
-1 MIKLKDNSYKSINKI
+1 MSIIQIADNNYKGVSIDKTDIENIKQFANKKIKYLKENNLFILSKNSFKDDIENSDIIELDEVNNKI
-16 KENLKSENKN
+16 YS
-26 ISDEDIEK
+26 
-34 DINSLKEI
+34 
-42 SHRTI
+42 
-47 KNIIEN
+47 
-53 DNLLI
+53 
-58 FPSDLNKSKDIDKS
+58 
-72 KTIFN
+72 
-77 IYNNEVRTNNIMGFI
+77 NNIMGFI

-103 RFASNEN
+103 RFTPNSDK

-120 VLCLNIFDLQHSTNK
+120 VFYSNIFNWEYTTERDY
-135 DDSFDFLIYMFLD
+135 SFDFLIYMFTYF
-148 LFQKAIRQG
+148 FQKAIRQG
-157 IFKSYQNREYNDANV
+157 IFKSYQKREYNDANV

-245 KNKRQSIINKN
+245 KNKRQNIIGKN

-267 YEPLRKICVQI
+267 YEHLRKICIQI
-278 LRHEELKYGREE
+278 LRYEELKYGREE

-306 YIWTILEDLNFKHPK
+306 YIYTILKDLDFLHPR
-321 NKTGKGW
+321 NKEKTDG
-328 INLLNDNKK
+328 INLLNNK
-337 LWKIFPDFYSN
+337 WSVYPDFYN
-348 DKKIVL
+348 YDKKIVL
-354 DTKYKRLNKKSKKED
+354 DTKYKMLNKNNEEIDGSDKH
-369 EDESI
+369 
-374 KREDRFQIIS
+374 QIIS
-384 YVYTLGAKKGG
+384 YVYTLGAKIGG
-395 FVYPSENKEF
+395 FVYPSENKES

-433 FLIPNKKSN
+433 FLIPNKKLN
-442 EENFENIND
+442 KENFENIND
-451 FKKEIEESE
+451 FKKEIEKSE
-460 NDLRKKSKTNFNN
+460 NDFKEKIKTNFNN

>member
-1 MIKLKDNSYKSINKI
+1 MSIIQIADNNYKGVSIDKTDIENIKQFANKKIKYLKENNLFILSKNSFKDDIENSDIIELDEVNNKI
-16 KENLKSENKN
+16 YS
-26 ISDEDIEK
+26 
-34 DINSLKEI
+34 
-42 SHRTI
+42 
-47 KNIIEN
+47 
-53 DNLLI
+53 
-58 FPSDLNKSKDIDKS
+58 
-72 KTIFN
+72 
-77 IYNNEVRTNNIMGFI
+77 NNIMGFI

-103 RFASNEN
+103 RFTPNSDK

-120 VLCLNIFDLQHSTNK
+120 VFYSNIFNWEYTTERDY
-135 DDSFDFLIYMFLD
+135 SFDFLIYMFTHF
-148 LFQKAIRQG
+148 FQKAIRQG
-157 IFKSYQNREYNDANV
+157 IFKSYQKRKYNDANV

-214 YINTKSRGILNI
+214 YINTKSKGILNI

-245 KNKRQSIINKN
+245 KNKRQNIIGKN

-267 YEPLRKICVQI
+267 YEPLRKICIQI

-306 YIWTILEDLNFKHPK
+306 YIYTILKDLDFLHPR
-321 NKTGKGW
+321 NKEKTDG
-328 INLLNDNKK
+328 INLLNKK
-337 LWKIFPDFYSN
+337 WTVYPDFYN
-348 DKKIVL
+348 YNKQIVL
-354 DTKYKRLNKKSKKED
+354 DTKYKRLENKDNDKIDGSDKH
-369 EDESI
+369 
-374 KREDRFQIIS
+374 QIIS
-384 YVYTLGAKKGG
+384 YVYTLGAKIGG

-451 FKKEIEESE
+451 FKKEIEKSE
-460 NDLRKKSKTNFNN
+460 NDFKEKIKNEFQ
-473 LSF
+473 

>member
-1 MIKLKDNSYKSINKI
+1 MSIIQIADNNYKGVS
-16 KENLKSENKN
+16 
-26 ISDEDIEK
+26 
-34 DINSLKEI
+34 
-42 SHRTI
+42 
-47 KNIIEN
+47 
-53 DNLLI
+53 
-58 FPSDLNKSKDIDKS
+58 IDKS
-72 KTIFN
+72 DIEN
-77 IYNNEVRTNNIMGFI
+77 IKQFANKKIKYLKENNLFILSKNSFKDDIENSDIIELDEVNNKIYSNNIMGFI

-103 RFASNEN
+103 RFTPNSDK

-120 VLCLNIFDLQHSTNK
+120 VFYSNIFNWEYTTEK
-135 DDSFDFLIYMFLD
+135 DYSFDFLIYMFTYF
-148 LFQKAIRQG
+148 FQKAIRQG

-267 YEPLRKICVQI
+267 YEPLRKICIQI

-306 YIWTILEDLNFKHPK
+306 YIYTILKDLNFKHPR
-321 NKTGKGW
+321 NKEKTDG
-328 INLLNDNKK
+328 INLLNNK
-337 LWKIFPDFYSN
+337 WSVYPDFYN
-348 DKKIVL
+348 YNKQIVL
-354 DTKYKRLNKKSKKED
+354 DTKYKMLNKDNDKIDGSDKH
-369 EDESI
+369 
-374 KREDRFQIIS
+374 QIIS
-384 YVYTLGAKKGG
+384 YVYTLGAKIGG

-451 FKKEIEESE
+451 FKKEIEKSE
-460 NDLRKKSKTNFNN
+460 NDFKEKIKGEFQ
-473 LSF
+473 

>member
-1 MIKLKDNSYKSINKI
+1 MSIIQIADNNYKGVS
-16 KENLKSENKN
+16 
-26 ISDEDIEK
+26 
-34 DINSLKEI
+34 
-42 SHRTI
+42 
-47 KNIIEN
+47 
-53 DNLLI
+53 
-58 FPSDLNKSKDIDKS
+58 IDKS
-72 KTIFN
+72 DIEN
-77 IYNNEVRTNNIMGFI
+77 IKQFANKKIKYLKENNLFILSKNSFKDDIENSDIIELDEVNNKIYSNNIMGFI

-103 RFASNEN
+103 RFTSNEN

-120 VLCLNIFDLQHSTNK
+120 VLCLNIFDLQHSTDK

-157 IFKSYQNREYNDANV
+157 IFKSYQKRKYNDANV

-267 YEPLRKICVQI
+267 YEPLRKICIQI

-306 YIWTILEDLNFKHPK
+306 YIYTILKDLDFLHPR
-321 NKTGKGW
+321 NKEKTDG
-328 INLLNDNKK
+328 INLLNKK
-337 LWKIFPDFYSN
+337 WTVYPDFYN
-348 DKKIVL
+348 YNKQIVL
-354 DTKYKRLNKKSKKED
+354 DTKYKMLNKDNDKIDGSDKH
-369 EDESI
+369 
-374 KREDRFQIIS
+374 QIIS
-384 YVYTLGAKKGG
+384 YVYTLGAKIGG

-451 FKKEIEESE
+451 FKKEIEKSE
-460 NDLRKKSKTNFNN
+460 NDFKEKIKNEFQ
-473 LSF
+473 